1 MPLEPID
8 GLAGTRK
15 ALQGLLDR
23 VDDLRWDI
31 RFVAEAPDG
40 TVLYEKTEH
49 YLIDG
54 SWVALPCMIA
64 LEFDDADKI
73 DHWRAYFDIATWT
86 RQQPGDRGLTPCA
99 SASSASATSAA
110 RRRPQAVLADLAARR
125 RRRGHDRLGR
135 HQPLP
140 PRRVAAR
147 AHPGRGP
154 TPGHRRRPPRLAS
167 SRPAD
172 FDAFD
177 VIVAMD
183 GPTGATCCGWRPTTT
198 ARRKVR
204 MLQRR
209 RRRTSR
215 CPTRGASRRP
225 PTPRCSTSS
234 TTACRQLLADLGA
247 PR

>member
-1 MPLEPID
+1 MATHAELVGDFIAAWHDRDIDRICAFLADDIRYHNMPLEPID

-86 RQQPGDRGLTPCA
+86 RQQPPSGG
-99 SASSASATSAA
+99 
-110 RRRPQAVLADLAARR
+110 
-125 RRRGHDRLGR
+125 G
-135 HQPLP
+135 
-140 PRRVAAR
+140 
-147 AHPGRGP
+147 
-154 TPGHRRRPPRLAS
+154 
-167 SRPAD
+167 
-172 FDAFD
+172 
-177 VIVAMD
+177 
-183 GPTGATCCGWRPTTT
+183 
-198 ARRKVR
+198 
-204 MLQRR
+204 
-209 RRRTSR
+209 
-215 CPTRGASRRP
+215 
-225 PTPRCSTSS
+225 
-234 TTACRQLLADLGA
+234 
-247 PR
+247 